1 MGALFRVSAMTT
13 FIHFS
18 SLSDLQAYAAA
29 EFDRSGSAVC
39 EIVLSVKI
47 ANSDL
52 LQVRVTKA
60 LEVFAA

>member
-1 MGALFRVSAMTT
+1 MTT

-39 EIVLSVKI
+39 EIFLSVKI